1 MAIDMIENNDLGALA
16 KGRLGDLNSFADES
30 KSFKNFAG
38 NEEVF
43 QKIDIN
49 EEFENLFGV
58 NIFGDETFKRNKNQ
72 AKADAEAFVKKLPK
86 TTCEDLKSSLDK
98 LALYIEAQTKE
109 LGLAKGH
116 VTEYPKIRLGVAR
129 AAEADMKM
137 KQEDKQCIAIAQK
150 LESEQKKAELIK
162 TLTNVSEASVQ
173 QAKTDLFGVPSGQPL
188 YAPASQGGG
197 LTASLGSNK
206 NLLIYGGIGLG
217 AVLLIAMLRNR

>member
-49 EEFENLFGV
+49 EEFENLFGSK
-58 NIFGDETFKRNKNQ
+58 TFKDNKAK

-137 KQEDKQCIAIAQK
+137 KQEDKQCLAIAQK

>member
-49 EEFENLFGV
+49 EEFENLFGSK
-58 NIFGDETFKRNKNQ
+58 TFKDNK
-72 AKADAEAFVKKLPK
+72 AKARAEAEAFVKKLPK

-137 KQEDKQCIAIAQK
+137 KQEDKQCLAIAQK

>member
-16 KGRLGDLNSFADES
+16 KGRLGDLNGFTDEN
-30 KSFKNFAG
+30 KVYKNFTG

-49 EEFENLFGV
+49 EEFENLFGSK
-58 NIFGDETFKRNKNQ
+58 TFKDNKAK

-129 AAEADMKM
+129 TAEAEMKM
-137 KQEDKQCIAIAQK
+137 KQEDKQCLAIAQK
-150 LESEQKKAELIK
+150 IETEQNKAELIK

-217 AVLLIAMLRNR
+217 AVLLLVMLRNR

>member
-16 KGRLGDLNSFADES
+16 KGRLGDLNGFTDEN
-30 KSFKNFAG
+30 KVYKNFAG

-49 EEFENLFGV
+49 EEFENLFGSK
-58 NIFGDETFKRNKNQ
+58 TFKDNKAK

-129 AAEADMKM
+129 TAEAEMKM
-137 KQEDKQCIAIAQK
+137 KQEDKQCLAIAQK
-150 LESEQKKAELIK
+150 IETEQKKAELIK

-217 AVLLIAMLRNR
+217 AVLLLAMLRNR

>member
-1 MAIDMIENNDLGALA
+1 MAIDMIENNDLSALA
-16 KGRLGDLNSFADES
+16 KGRLGDLNSFADEN
-30 KSFKNFAG
+30 KGFKNFAG

-43 QKIDIN
+43 QKIDVN
-49 EEFENLFGV
+49 EEFENLFGI
-58 NIFGDETFKRNKNQ
+58 NIFGDETFKRNK
-72 AKADAEAFVKKLPK
+72 AKAKSEAEEFVKKLPK
-86 TTCEDLKSSLDK
+86 TTCDDLKSSLDK

-116 VTEYPKIRLGVAR
+116 VTEYPKIRLTIAR

-197 LTASLGSNK
+197 LTASLGQNK

-217 AVLLIAMLRNR
+217 AILLLAMLRNR